1 MDVFGLRQGV
11 TNDYAAYVRSF
22 IRIADDRISQ
32 RVSAELD
39 AGVLWPDPLVQL
51 NPSFEPGKTIEQLVT
66 EGVLHPESDRAFRLF
81 KSTSEERAL
90 RLHKHQEDAI
100 RRAQT
105 GANYVL
111 TTGTGSGKS
120 LAYIVPI
127 VDHVLRTGSGRG
139 IRAIVVYPMNA
150 LANSQY
156 GELEKFLCRGYPDGH
171 GPVTF
176 AKYTG
181 QESDDE
187 RERILASPPDILLT
201 NFVMLELIMTRP
213 FEAPLIRAAQG
224 LRFLVLDELHTYR
237 GRQGADVALLLRRVR
252 DRLAAR
258 ELQMVGTS
266 ATVAGLGTLAE
277 QQEQVALVATLIFG
291 AKVEPQNVIGE
302 TLRRATPER
311 ELTDA
316 GYRSELS
323 ARIAD
328 RGRAIPLTYDEFIR
342 DPLAIW
348 IETTFGLRKEHP
360 SERFVRAEPRSIT
373 GPTGAA
379 RELSDATG
387 LAEEECVRAIQEA
400 LLAGYRCTNPE
411 TGFPAFAFRLHQ
423 FISRGDTV
431 YASLEREDRRYIT
444 LNGQRF
450 VPDDRE
456 RVLLPLVFCRDC
468 GQEYYCVSAHRRAD
482 DQRRAFT
489 SRDLYLRTPEDGA
502 EPGFLFLSTS
512 QPWPDDLD
520 EMLDRLPE
528 EWIEEHRSV
537 QRVKPSRRD
546 DLPVPINVLP
556 SGIEDPQGLR
566 LHFVPA
572 PFRFCMNCGVSYG
585 STRSSD
591 FARLSS
597 LGTEGRSTATTILSL
612 AAIRGLKATAGL
624 PVRARKLLS
633 FTDNRQDAALQAGH
647 FNDFVEIGLLRAA
660 LFRACLDAGPTGI
673 SHDELGQRVAD
684 ALELPLEAYASDPS
698 VRFQAASETKR
709 ALRQVLGYR
718 LYRDLRR
725 GWRITS
731 PNLEQCGLLE
741 IRYPAL
747 DELSRAPDV
756 WERSHPALR
765 SATPETRQAVARTLL
780 DFMRRELAIKVDY
793 LQPDFQ
799 ERMQQQSAQK
809 LTSPWAIDE
818 QERLEHA
825 ATLYPRPSRPHDFGG
840 DVYLSPRSGFGQ
852 YLRRAIT
859 FAGFDHPV
867 RTDDTAEIIR
877 DLLEALRV
885 GGLVEITS
893 PPRNDDEVP
902 GYQLPASAMTWAAG
916 NGSRPFYD
924 PIRVPRQS
932 SAGGYVN
939 PFFVQFYR
947 AVAGECRGLEAR
959 EHTAQVSYDLRV
971 DREERFRDARLPIMY
986 CSPTMELG
994 VDIAELNVVHLRNV
1008 PPTPANYAQ
1017 RSGRAGRSGQPAL
1030 VLAYC
1035 STGSPH
1041 DQYFFRRP
1049 QSMVAG
1055 AVSPPRLDLSNEDLI
1070 RAHVHAI
1077 WLAETGQYLGRSLKD
1092 ILDLA
1097 GDRPTTEL
1105 QPHVRDAL
1113 SRPDAGD
1120 RARRRAEAV
1129 LASIA
1134 QQLADTDWH
1143 SARWLED
1150 AVRQAPRAFD
1160 EACNRWRS
1168 LYRAAL
1174 TQAQTQTRIIH
1185 DATRSA
1191 DEKREA
1197 ERLRREA
1204 EAQLKLLTESENVLQ
1219 SDFYTYRY
1227 FASEAF
1233 LPGYSFP
1240 RLPISA
1246 YIPGRR
1252 LASGRDEYLSRPRFL
1267 AISEFGPRS
1276 FVYHEGARY
1285 LISKVIMPV
1294 GDENLLTA
1302 SAKSCP
1308 RCGYFH
1314 LIPNGVGPDLCQN
1327 CGTALGAA
1335 LRQLLRMENVSTR
1348 RRDRITSDEEER
1360 LRLGYELRTGFAFSE
1375 AGGRRRVRRAEAH
1388 VDGRLLLTLQY
1399 GQAAT
1404 IWRINL
1410 GWRRRANRDQVG
1422 FVLDLERGYWARNQ
1436 VIEEDDGDPLSPQT
1450 ARVIPYVE
1458 DRRNCLV
1465 LEPNAQLSLSAMAS
1479 LQASLKNAI
1488 QVRYQ
1493 LEENELSAEPLP
1505 SSDNRRL
1512 LLFYEA
1518 AEGGAGVLRRLL
1530 DGSRALGELAHE
1542 ALSLCHF
1549 DPDTGADRQR
1559 APRSRE
1565 NCTAAC
1571 YDCLMSY
1578 ANQPDHP
1585 LLDRHGIKEL
1595 LAQMRTAEVTTA
1607 PADQPRAEFLA
1618 QLERKTGSE
1627 LERKWL
1633 RFIGERGCRLPTDS
1647 NVRVDECETRPDFLY
1662 REHQAAVYVDGPVH
1676 DYPERQ
1682 ERDVAQTER
1691 MEDAGF
1697 TVIRFHHE
1705 EEWEAKL
1712 RRFPHVFGFPQ

>member
-1 MDVFGLRQGV
+1 MDVFGLRQGI

-22 IRIADDRISQ
+22 IRIADERISR
-32 RVSAELD
+32 RVSADLD

-51 NPSFEPGKTIEQLVT
+51 NPSFEPGSTIDQLVAD
-66 EGVLHPESDRAFRLF
+66 GILHPECGRAFRLF
-81 KSTSEERAL
+81 KGASEERAL

-100 RRAQT
+100 RTART

-120 LAYIVPI
+120 LAYIVPV
-127 VDHVLRTGSGRG
+127 VDYVLRAGSGRG

-156 GELEKFLCRGYPDGH
+156 GELGKFLCRGYPDGH
-171 GPVTF
+171 GPATF

-187 RERILASPPDILLT
+187 RDRILGSPPDILLT

-252 DRLAAR
+252 DRLSAR

-277 QQEQVALVATLIFG
+277 QQEQVARVATLIFG
-291 AKVEPQNVIGE
+291 TKVEPQNVIGE

-311 ELTDA
+311 ELSDA
-316 GYRSELS
+316 GFRRELS

-328 RGRAIPLTYDEFIR
+328 RDRAMPLAYDDFIR

-348 IETTFGLRKEHP
+348 IESTFGIRKAHP
-360 SERFVRAEPRSIT
+360 SARFVRAEPRSIT
-373 GPTGAA
+373 GPIGAA

-400 LLAGYRCTNPE
+400 LLAGYRCTNSE

-431 YASLEREDRRYIT
+431 YASLEPEDRRYIT

-468 GQEYYCVSAHRRAD
+468 GQEYYCVSASRRAD
-482 DQRRAFT
+482 DQRRVFT

-512 QPWPDDLD
+512 QPWPDDFD
-520 EMLDRLPE
+520 EMIERLPE
-528 EWIEEHRSV
+528 DWIEEHRGV
-537 QRVKPSRRD
+537 QRVKPGRRD

-556 SGIEDPQGLR
+556 SGVEDSQGLR

-624 PVRARKLLS
+624 PERARKLLS

-660 LFRACLDAGPTGI
+660 LFRACLNAGPNGM
-673 SHDELGQRVAD
+673 SHDELAQRVAD
-684 ALELPLEAYASDPS
+684 ALELPLEAYASDPT
-698 VRFQAASETKR
+698 VRFQAASEAKR

-741 IRYPAL
+741 IRYTAL
-747 DELSRAPDV
+747 DELCRATDV
-756 WERSHPALR
+756 WEHSHPALR
-765 SATPETRQAVARTLL
+765 SASPETRQAVARTLL

-852 YLRRAIT
+852 YLRRANT
-859 FAGFDHPV
+859 FPEFLHAV
-867 RTDDTAEIIR
+867 STDDTAQIIR
-877 DLLEALRV
+877 DLLDALRV

-893 PPRNDDEVP
+893 PPRNADEVP
-902 GYQLPASAMTWAAG
+902 GYQLPASAMNWAVG
-916 NGSRPFYD
+916 DGSQPFYD

-932 SAGGYVN
+932 SAGGHVN

-947 AVAGECRGLEAR
+947 TVAGDCRGLEAR

-971 DREERFRDARLPIMY
+971 DREQRFREARLPILY

-1030 VLAYC
+1030 VVAYC

-1070 RAHVHAI
+1070 CAHVHAI

-1097 GDRPTTEL
+1097 GDNPSMGL

-1113 SRPDAGD
+1113 NRPDASD
-1120 RARRRAEAV
+1120 RARRRAESV

-1134 QQLADTDWH
+1134 QQLVDTDWH
-1143 SARWLED
+1143 SPRWLED

-1185 DATRSA
+1185 DATRTA

-1294 GDENLLTA
+1294 RDENLLTA

-1327 CGTALGAA
+1327 CETTLGTAM
-1335 LRQLLRMENVSTR
+1335 RQLLRMENVSTK

-1360 LRLGYELRTGFAFSE
+1360 LRLGYELRTGFAFSV
-1375 AGGRRRVRRAEAH
+1375 AGGRRRVRRAEAD
-1388 VDGRLLLTLQY
+1388 VDGQLLLTLQY

-1410 GWRRRANRDQVG
+1410 GWRRRANRDQLG

-1436 VIEEDDGDPLSPQT
+1436 AIEEDDGDPLSPQT

-1465 LEPNAQLSLSAMAS
+1465 VEPNAQLSLSAMAS
-1479 LQASLKNAI
+1479 LQAALKNAI

-1530 DGSRALGELAHE
+1530 DDPHALSEVAHE

-1549 DPDTGADRQR
+1549 DPDTGADQQR

-1585 LLDRHGIKEL
+1585 LLDRHGVREL
-1595 LAQMRTAEVTTA
+1595 LTQLRTARVTSA

-1618 QLERKTGSE
+1618 QLERKAGSE

-1633 RFIGERGCRLPTDS
+1633 RFVGGRGCRLPTDS
-1647 NVRVDECETRPDFLY
+1647 NVRVDECDTRPDFLY

-1682 ERDVAQTER
+1682 KRDIVQTER

-1712 RRFPHVFGFPQ
+1712 RRFPHVFGLPQ

>member
-32 RVSAELD
+32 RVNADLD

-51 NPSFEPGKTIEQLVT
+51 NPSFEPGKTIEQLVA
-66 EGVLHPESDRAFRLF
+66 EGVLHPECARAFRLF
-81 KSTSEERAL
+81 KGTNEERAL
-90 RLHKHQEDAI
+90 RLHRHQEDAI
-100 RRAQT
+100 RRART

-127 VDHVLRTGSGRG
+127 VDHVLQTGSGRG

-150 LANSQY
+150 LANSQH
-156 GELEKFLCRGYPDGH
+156 GELEKFLCRGYPDGR

-181 QESDDE
+181 QESDEE
-187 RERILASPPDILLT
+187 RDRIVASPPDVLLT

-213 FEAPLIRAAQG
+213 FEVPLIRAAQG
-224 LRFLVLDELHTYR
+224 LRFMVLDELHTYR

-252 DRLAAR
+252 DRLTAH
-258 ELQMVGTS
+258 ELQIVGTS
-266 ATVAGLGTLAE
+266 ATVAGAGTLTE
-277 QQEQVALVATLIFG
+277 QQEQVARVATLVFG
-291 AKVEPQNVIGE
+291 ARVEPQNIIGE
-302 TLRRATPER
+302 TLRRGTPELDLSDAVRR
-311 ELTDA
+311 ELASRVTD
-316 GYRSELS
+316 R
-323 ARIAD
+323 ARAMPTD
-328 RGRAIPLTYDEFIR
+328 YDQFIR
-342 DPLAIW
+342 DPLATW
-348 IETTFGLRKEHP
+348 IESTFGITKEQQ
-360 SERFVRAEPRSIT
+360 SGRFVRAEPRSIT
-373 GPTGAA
+373 GPNGAA
-379 RELSDATG
+379 HELCDATG
-387 LAEEECVRAIQEA
+387 APEEDCVRAIQDA
-400 LLAGYRCTNPE
+400 LLAGYRCRVPE
-411 TGFPAFAFRLHQ
+411 TGFPTFAFRLHQ

-431 YASLEREDRRYIT
+431 YASLEPEDRRFIT

-450 VPDDRE
+450 VPNDRE
-456 RVLLPLVFCRDC
+456 RILLPLVFCRDC
-468 GQEYYCVSAHRRAD
+468 GQEYYCVSSHRRIE
-482 DQRRAFT
+482 DQRRVLT
-489 SRDLYLRTPEDGA
+489 SRDPYLRTPEDGA
-502 EPGFLFLSTS
+502 EPGFLFLNTT
-512 QPWPDDLD
+512 QPWPEDL
-520 EMLDRLPE
+520 EAALNRLPDD
-528 EWIEEHRSV
+528 WVEEHRGV
-537 QRVKPSRRD
+537 PRVKPSRRD
-546 DLPVPINVLP
+546 DLPVPINILP
-556 SGIEDPQGLR
+556 SGVEGAQGLR
-566 LHFVPA
+566 LHFIPT
-572 PFRFCMNCGVSYG
+572 PFRFCLSCGVSYG

-612 AAIRGLKATAGL
+612 AAIRGLKASAGL
-624 PVRARKLLS
+624 PERARKLLS
-633 FTDNRQDAALQAGH
+633 FTDNRQDASLQAGH
-647 FNDFVEIGLLRAA
+647 FNDFVEIGLLRAV
-660 LFRACLDAGPTGI
+660 LLRACLDAGPALI
-673 SHDELGQRVAD
+673 SHDELAQRVFD
-684 ALELPLEAYASDPS
+684 ALSLPLEAYASDPS
-698 VRFQAASETKR
+698 VRFQAANDTKR

-741 IRYPAL
+741 ITYPAL
-747 DELSRAPDV
+747 GELCDAQDV
-756 WERSHPALR
+756 WEHSHPALR
-765 SATPETRQAVARTLL
+765 TATAQTRLAVARTLL

-793 LQPDFQ
+793 LEPDFQ

-809 LTSPWAIDE
+809 LISPWAIDE

-825 ATLYPRPSRPHDFGG
+825 ATLYPRPSRKHDFGG

-852 YLRRAIT
+852 YLRRDST
-859 FAGFDHPV
+859 FPEFDHQV
-867 RTDDTAEIIR
+867 KTADIVQIIH

-885 GGLVEITS
+885 GGLVEVTQ
-893 PPRNDDEVP
+893 PPRDADDVS
-902 GYQLPASAMTWAAG
+902 GYQLPASAMRWAAG
-916 NGSRPFYD
+916 DGSQPFYD

-939 PFFVQFYR
+939 SFFVQFYR
-947 AVAGECRGLEAR
+947 TVADDCRGLEAR
-959 EHTAQVSYDLRV
+959 EHTAQVSYDLRIE
-971 DREERFRDARLPIMY
+971 REQRFREARLPILY

-994 VDIAELNVVHLRNV
+994 VDISELNVVHLRNV

-1030 VLAYC
+1030 VVTYC

-1049 QSMVAG
+1049 QNMVAG
-1055 AVSPPRLDLSNEDLI
+1055 AVSPPRLDLSNEDLV

-1077 WLAETGQYLGRSLKD
+1077 WLAEAGQYLGRSLKD

-1097 GDRPTTEL
+1097 SDNPTMAL

-1113 SRPDAGD
+1113 NRPEVAD
-1120 RARRRAEAV
+1120 RTRRRVEPV
-1129 LASIA
+1129 LATIA
-1134 QQLADTDWH
+1134 QQLADSDWY
-1143 SARWLED
+1143 SPRWVEE

-1160 EACNRWRS
+1160 EACNRWRC

-1185 DATRSA
+1185 DATRTA

-1204 EAQLKLLTESENVLQ
+1204 EAQLKLLTESESVFQ

-1252 LASGRDEYLSRPRFL
+1252 FASGRDEYLSRPRFL

-1285 LISKVIMPV
+1285 IISKVIMPV
-1294 GDENLLTA
+1294 GDEDLLTTL
-1302 SAKSCP
+1302 AKSCP

-1314 LIPNGVGPDLCQN
+1314 LIRSGVGPDLCQN
-1327 CGTALGAA
+1327 CGQSLSTV

-1360 LRLGYELRTGFAFSE
+1360 LRLGFELRTGFAFSE
-1375 AGGRRRVRRAEAH
+1375 AGGRRRVRRAEGR
-1388 VDGRLLLTLQY
+1388 VDGQLLLTLQY

-1422 FVLDLERGYWARNQ
+1422 FVLDIERGYWARNQ
-1436 VIEEDDGDPLSPQT
+1436 AIDEDDGDPLSPKT

-1458 DRRNCLV
+1458 DRRNCLI
-1465 LEPNAQLSLSAMAS
+1465 LEPAAQLSIAAMAS

-1488 QVRYQ
+1488 QIRYQ

-1505 SSDNRRL
+1505 DADSRRVL
-1512 LLFYEA
+1512 LLYEA

-1530 DGSRALGELAHE
+1530 DDSRALGELARE

-1549 DPDTGADRQR
+1549 DPDTGIDQQR

-1585 LLDRHGIKEL
+1585 VLDRHSVRDYL
-1595 LAQMRTAEVTTA
+1595 LRLRTAQVTVS
-1607 PADQPRAEFLA
+1607 PVDRPHAEHLS
-1618 QLERKTGSE
+1618 QLERKVGSD
-1627 LERKWL
+1627 LEKKWL
-1633 RFIGERGCRLPTDS
+1633 ELVNDRECRLPTDA
-1647 NVRVDECETRPDFLY
+1647 NVRVDECDSRPDFLY
-1662 REHQAAVYVDGPVH
+1662 REQRAAIYVDGPVH

-1682 ERDVAQTER
+1682 RRDEAQTER

-1712 RRFPHVFGFPQ
+1712 RQFPHVFGLPQ